1 MSSYLILI
9 VDDEPDIRKVVERSL
24 ARDPQFATR
33 TCASGQEALAAAA
46 EWLPDLIIL
55 DFMMPVM
62 DGPTTLARL
71 RENPLT
77 ATIPVV
83 FLTARATTQEL
94 EYAASLG
101 VSGAI
106 AKPFE
111 PKALR
116 ESVRDYL
123 HDARPSEELGEDALS
138 DRASAAEQEKFRQ
151 RLRSDA
157 IELGR
162 LRAKLRSEAPAS
174 ATLDELRSVVHK
186 LAGAGGIFGFEQ
198 LSRSAAALE
207 KSIVEA
213 QSGPGNQCAVEAN
226 LNLLI
231 EGIARMDSKYVVHS
245 QLDEFQL
252 RGQPAFDH

>member
-1 MSSYLILI
+1 
-9 VDDEPDIRKVVERSL
+9 
-24 ARDPQFATR
+24 
-33 TCASGQEALAAAA
+33 
-46 EWLPDLIIL
+46 
-55 DFMMPVM
+55 MMPAM

-77 ATIPVV
+77 ARIPVV
-83 FLTARATTQEL
+83 FLTARATSQEL

-116 ESVRDYL
+116 ESVRGYL
-123 HDARPSEELGEDALS
+123 HDAQPCGELGEDILS
-138 DRASAAEQEKFRQ
+138 DRVCAAEQEAFRQ

-157 IELGR
+157 MELDR
-162 LRAKLRSEAPAS
+162 LGASLRSGTPSAS
-174 ATLDELRSVVHK
+174 TLDELRSLVHK
-186 LAGAGGIFGFEQ
+186 LAGAGGIFGFER

-213 QSGPGNQCAVEAN
+213 QSSPGKHDAVEAD
-226 LNLLI
+226 LKLFI
-231 EGIARMDSKYVVHS
+231 EGIARMELKSLFHS
-245 QLDEFQL
+245 Q
-252 RGQPAFDH
+252 